1 MFTDINCFN
10 EQTFLI
16 QCTYG
21 ELAYN
26 YKWKLVLGINDNK
39 MKRNLLVWQRMIQ
52 LVIKWDPSDI
62 GKTKDFVNSLTES
75 QISDILYKLNHKM
88 NV

>member
-26 YKWKLVLGINDNK
+26 YKWKLVLGVNDNK

-52 LVIKWDPSDI
+52 LVTKWDPSDI
-62 GKTKDFVNSLTES
+62 GKTKGFVQE
-75 QISDILYKLNHKM
+75 
-88 NV
+88 

>member
-26 YKWKLVLGINDNK
+26 YKWKLVLGVNDNK

-52 LVIKWDPSDI
+52 LVIK
-62 GKTKDFVNSLTES
+62 T
-75 QISDILYKLNHKM
+75 
-88 NV
+88 